1 MSEMI
6 IGARL
11 HDYGKGTPY
20 EMFSK
25 IAADGFLCTQLA
37 YKKSITGVSS
47 YTDVTPE
54 LVAETVKAAKE
65 TGIWVAVVGAYVEL
79 AICQEEER
87 KKNVSDFIGQLS
99 VAKALGSACVGT
111 ETTDMAKQ
119 PKGTSRERALFHLCK
134 SLDEILPIAEEL
146 DVCVG
151 IEPVYLHSMNTVEAT
166 RKVLDTMQS
175 DHLKVI
181 LDPANL
187 ISYELVNCQ
196 KDVWEKAGE
205 LLGDQIVAVHFKG
218 QNFHSD
224 GKRYSTS
231 LEESAIDYEGAFA
244 MLRTLN
250 RPFPVMREEAVPKKA
265 HSDQVYMYKFMKGL

>member
-1 MSEMI
+1 MSEMM

-20 EMFSK
+20 EMFAK
-25 IAADGFLCTQLA
+25 IAKDGFKCTQLA
-37 YKKSITGVSS
+37 YKKSITGVAS
-47 YTDVTPE
+47 YSDVTPE

-65 TGIWVAVVGAYVEL
+65 TGIWVAVIGAYVEM
-79 AICQEEER
+79 AMNREEER
-87 KKNVSDFIGQLS
+87 KKNTADFISQLS

-111 ETTDMAKQ
+111 ETTDMGKQ
-119 PKGTSRERALFHLCK
+119 PAGTSRERALFQLCK
-134 SLDEILPIAEEL
+134 SLDEILPVAEEL

-181 LDPANL
+181 FDPANL
-187 ISYELVNCQ
+187 ISYELSGCQ
-196 KDVWEKAGE
+196 KMVWDKAGE
-205 LLGDQIVAVHFKG
+205 LLGDKICAVHFKG
-218 QNFHSD
+218 QNFHED

-231 LEESAIDYEGAFA
+231 LEASAIDYEGAFE
-244 MLRTLN
+244 MLKALK
-250 RPFPVMREEAVPKKA
+250 RPLPVMREEAVPERA
-265 HSDQVYMYKFMKGL
+265 ASDQAFMYKFMR

>member
-25 IAADGFLCTQLA
+25 IAKDGFKCTQLA
-37 YKKSITGVSS
+37 YKKSIAGVSS
-47 YTDVTPE
+47 YADVTPE
-54 LVAETVKAAKE
+54 LVAETVKASKD
-65 TGIWVAVVGAYVEL
+65 TGIWVAVVGAYVEM
-79 AICQEEER
+79 AMNVEEQR
-87 KKNVSDFIGQLS
+87 KKNVADFISQLS

-111 ETTDMAKQ
+111 ETTDMGKQ
-119 PKGTSRERALFHLCK
+119 PAGTSRERALFQLCK
-134 SLDEILPIAEEL
+134 SLDEILPVAEEL

-166 RKVLDTMQS
+166 RQVLDTMQS

-187 ISYELVNCQ
+187 ISYELSKNQ
-196 KDVWEKAGE
+196 QAVWDKAGE
-205 LLGDQIVAVHFKG
+205 LLGDKIVAVHFKG
-218 QNFHSD
+218 QNFRED

-231 LEESAIDYEGAFA
+231 LEDSAIDYAGAFS
-244 MLRTLN
+244 MLKSLN
-250 RPFPVMREEAVPKKA
+250 RPLPVMREEAVPDRA
-265 HSDQVYMYKFMKGL
+265 ESDQAYMCRFVR